1 MVKNVQDKLLMPEFT
16 IDTVIN
22 DSGVEI
28 PGIKRMYDIALAIGD
43 SLMQWGGPGCIAG
56 DAVIRGHWNGKTKY
70 DDRKGVKIENIYKHQ
85 HGIKYLGSHQIKS
98 TEFIVKS
105 LNEKTGLIEET
116 KVYST
121 FSGEKQC
128 YLVTT
133 ENHTVEVTEE
143 HPFLTQRGWVEC
155 KDLKESDVLMVYPNT
170 SKPVAEK
177 LVSVVKTEV
186 KKTYDL
192 TCEANHNF
200 FANGILV
207 HNCGKSQSVQQWNAD
222 KVAEYE
228 KRMAE
233 GKKLKPWNPIV
244 CDVRLSMKEPVDM
257 VGVPIPTKDEKG
269 NMTTVWATPSMWPK
283 NDGEF
288 AGGVI
293 HLDEMNQGQ
302 AAILNAAFQLIQD
315 RALGEYKVPEG
326 YIIIGSSNPSAY
338 NSTVTEFSVPLS
350 NRFSHFNVK
359 PDFDSWLNYRMNNG
373 GNLDVMTFLKTQGMN
388 MLFDREGMEAK
399 VGSLADAMYTD
410 IVITPR
416 SWEVIEKVL
425 ALPDGNKA
433 TGGFTIDEKQ
443 RYATGRLG
451 LAVASRLFTW
461 LKDKAKY
468 QDWREILIDGKDFRN
483 ENSEQFWAV
492 QMACMNAIINQKDD
506 AKCRE
511 YCLNFVKATEKLKTA
526 AFKVIN
532 ITQLIR
538 CKRVEGNLKVFNS
551 MRDAPNLIRLI
562 STIIRR

>member
-1 MVKNVQDKLLMPEFT
+1 MVNNVQDKLLMPEFT
-16 IDTVIN
+16 IDTVVN
-22 DSGVEI
+22 DSGIEI

-43 SLMQWGGPGCIAG
+43 SLMQWGGPGC
-56 DAVIRGHWNGKTKY
+56 
-70 DDRKGVKIENIYKHQ
+70 
-85 HGIKYLGSHQIKS
+85 
-98 TEFIVKS
+98 
-105 LNEKTGLIEET
+105 
-116 KVYST
+116 
-121 FSGEKQC
+121 
-128 YLVTT
+128 
-133 ENHTVEVTEE
+133 
-143 HPFLTQRGWVEC
+143 
-155 KDLKESDVLMVYPNT
+155 
-170 SKPVAEK
+170 
-177 LVSVVKTEV
+177 
-186 KKTYDL
+186 
-192 TCEANHNF
+192 
-200 FANGILV
+200 
-207 HNCGKSQSVQQWNAD
+207 GKSQSVQQWNAD

-233 GKKLKPWNPIV
+233 GEKVKPWNPVV

-388 MLFDREGMEAK
+388 MLFDKEGMEAK

-468 QDWREILIDGKDFRN
+468 QDWREILIDGKDFKD

-538 CKRVEGNLKVFNS
+538 CKRVEGNLKIFNS

-562 STIIRR
+562 STITRR